1 MLIQRA
7 YRHLAGIVRL
17 VTGWSRWQRFERKI
31 YCCLTVDLDGHGA
44 RNAFAKGCPFLF
56 DLFAANNLQGAITWF
71 YNCNEKEL
79 TEQPFLLGEIK
90 KRHDE
95 VALHCHL
102 ENLPASTDTAEI
114 HTRIRQGKAYVESL
128 LDREIMGFRS
138 GRFLRTSLILQAV
151 GENGLTYDSSFTYGR
166 QFTIN
171 GHRMDDREI
180 TGNQS
185 AFRLPNGLLEFPV
198 WEPFPEPGQISLTG
212 PPYFITNLVH
222 PFNFVWQGKANH
234 PVQQYYKAI
243 VEIFRQIPGIEFITL
258 SQACHIWNQQSSKPS

>member
-1 MLIQRA
+1 M
-7 YRHLAGIVRL
+7 
-17 VTGWSRWQRFERKI
+17 
-31 YCCLTVDLDGHGA
+31 
-44 RNAFAKGCPFLF
+44 
-56 DLFAANNLQGAITWF
+56 
-71 YNCNEKEL
+71 
-79 TEQPFLLGEIK
+79 
-90 KRHDE
+90 
-95 VALHCHL
+95 
-102 ENLPASTDTAEI
+102 
-114 HTRIRQGKAYVESL
+114 
-128 LDREIMGFRS
+128 
-138 GRFLRTSLILQAV
+138 